1 MHQQGAHADAA
12 IRIDEDN
19 GRFSV
24 ARMSYTDPALHAAE
38 MEEIFSKCWLFVGH
52 DSELAKP
59 NDFRTRTIAGRPVIF
74 LRDREGTVRCFLNV
88 CPHRGAQICR
98 QKSGNARLFSCI
110 YHGWAFHNT
119 GRVISIAE
127 PETYHPQVTSP
138 DCSAHTNDLVPVPRF
153 ESYRGLWFLNF
164 DSLACSLHDYLG
176 AARDYIDIVMDQA
189 EEGMQVVGDPQEY
202 SARANWKMLA
212 ENSTDILHVVTL
224 HPTYLDM
231 VKTNSAGT
239 MVRGKVLGASV
250 DLGNGHAVVERQAS
264 YGRPIAQWIP
274 MWGEDARIEIDA
286 IYARLVARYGEARAK
301 RMATQARN
309 LLIFPNLVINDIMSV
324 TLRTFQPVATDYMEI
339 SVWAIAPGEEFGKPA
354 MQRRLTN
361 FLEFLGPGGF
371 ATPDDIE
378 ALESC
383 QRAFAASREAP
394 WNDLS
399 KGLGR
404 VPDATDELPQRVFWL
419 AWRDRLMKRAG

>member
-1 MHQQGAHADAA
+1 MHHPQADALF
-12 IRIDEDN
+12 RIEEGN
-19 GRFSV
+19 GRFRV
-24 ARMSYTDPALHAAE
+24 ARSTYTDPALHAAE
-38 MEEIFSKCWLFVGH
+38 MEEIFSRCWLFVGH
-52 DSELAKP
+52 DSELARP
-59 NDFRTRTIAGRPVIF
+59 NDFFTRRIAGRPVIF
-74 LRDREGTVRCFLNV
+74 LRDKEGTVRCLLNI
-88 CPHRGAQICR
+88 CPHRGAQVCR
-98 QKSGNARLFSCI
+98 QKQGSAKLFSCI
-110 YHGWAFHNT
+110 YHGWAFENT

-127 PETYHPQVTSP
+127 AETYHPKFNEP
-138 DCSAHTNDLVPVPRF
+138 GCNDMVPVPRF

-164 DSLACSLHDYLG
+164 DPQAVSLHDYLAG
-176 AARDYIDIVMDQA
+176 AREYIDIVMDQA
-189 EEGMQVVGDPQEY
+189 EEGMKVVGEVQEY
-202 SARANWKMLA
+202 SARANWKLLA

-224 HPTYLDM
+224 HPTYLDL

-239 MVRGKVLGASV
+239 MVRGKVLGRSI

-274 MWGEDARIEIDA
+274 MWGEEARVEIEA
-286 IYARLVARYGEARAK
+286 IRARLVARYGEERAH
-301 RMATQARN
+301 RMSTHARN

-324 TLRTFQPVATDYMEI
+324 TLRTFQPSAVDYMEV

-354 MQRRLTN
+354 MERRLTN

-404 VPDATDELPQRVFWL
+404 EPDATDELPQRIFWL
-419 AWRDRLMKRAG
+419 EWRDRLMQRAG